1 MNGSRR
7 LWAGAVL
14 LFWLGTVGWQARREY
29 FRPDLTRLAEAAA
42 MSLAPGVNFYSLTMG
57 DRAVGLATSRLD
69 TLPDGYVLEDVLS
82 LELPALGQT
91 GTAVARTRV
100 ELDPSLVMRD
110 FSFTLDSEVG
120 RFGATGQ
127 VVGDSLLTVEVDA
140 GGDVQEISYRL
151 ADAPVFAAIL
161 PIRLAMSG
169 NLEVGG
175 RLRLPVFD
183 PSTLSTRTV
192 DVRVLGHDT
201 IAVPDSVWLNPDTDQ
216 WEPAT
221 WDTVPAWNVAEAYG
235 GVRVESWIDE
245 DGRILRSAS
254 PLGFSMERTQY
265 ELARQAR
272 DQAKGLGSA
281 LDEDVILATA
291 IQSDVDLGAIE
302 AHEALSFVLGG
313 VELEG
318 FDLDGGRQRLH
329 GDTLRVRREQWSDL
343 DAGYTLPYKRMD
355 LREALQ
361 PEPLIQSDDPAIV
374 RRARRIAGGMKD
386 PVAVAR
392 VLARSVYDMLEKDIT
407 FSVPSAVQ
415 VLESGQGDCNE
426 HTVLY
431 VALARALGLPA
442 RTAVG
447 LVYVDGAFYYHA
459 WPEVWLG
466 EWVAVDPTWGQHP
479 ADAAHLRFVVG
490 GLARQVEIVRLIG
503 RLEIDV
509 VEEDG
514 GRAAQSIRTQS
525 ETEAA
530 RPAAPTEGQSP

>member
-1 MNGSRR
+1 MNASRR
-7 LWAGAVL
+7 LFAVAVL
-14 LFWLGTVGWQARREY
+14 SLWLGTVGWQARREY
-29 FRPDLTRLAEAAA
+29 FRPDLARLAEAAA
-42 MSLAPGVNFYSLTMG
+42 MSLAPGVNFYAVTMG

-69 TLPDGYVLEDVLS
+69 TVPEGYALEDVLS

-100 ELDPSLVMRD
+100 ELDASLVMRD

-120 RFGATGQ
+120 TFGATGA
-127 VVGDSLLTVEVDA
+127 VIGDSLLQVTIDA
-140 GGDVQEISYRL
+140 GGEVQEVSYRM
-151 ADAPVFAAIL
+151 AEAPVFAATL
-161 PIRLAMSG
+161 PIRLALSG
-169 NLEVGG
+169 NLKVGG
-175 RLRLPVFD
+175 QMRLTVFD

-192 DVRVLGHDT
+192 DVRVLEHDT
-201 IAVPDSVWLNPDTDQ
+201 IAVPDSVWLNPETDI

-221 WDTVPAWNVAEAYG
+221 WDTVPAWKMAEAYG
-235 GVRVESWIDE
+235 GIRVESWIDE

-254 PLGFSMERTQY
+254 PLGFAMERTQY

-272 DQAKGLGSA
+272 DRARGLGSA

-291 IQSDVDLGAIE
+291 IQSNVDLGTVE
-302 AHEALSFVLGG
+302 AHESLAFVLSG
-313 VELEG
+313 VDLDG
-318 FDLDGGRQRLH
+318 FDLDGGRQRVK
-329 GDTLRVRREQWSDL
+329 GDTLFVQREDWSEL
-343 DAGYTLPYKRMD
+343 DAGYTLPYKHMD
-355 LREALQ
+355 LRDALQ
-361 PEPLIQSDDPAIV
+361 PEPLIQSDDRRIA
-374 RRARRIAGGMKD
+374 RRARRIAGRMND

-392 VLARSVYDMLEKDIT
+392 VLARSVHDMLEKDIT

-503 RLEIDV
+503 RLQIDV
-509 VEEDG
+509 VDG
-514 GRAAQSIRTQS
+514 NEAVAS
-525 ETEAA
+525 TEAA
-530 RPAAPTEGQSP
+530 HITRVGGPQVAPVETP